1 MREKGHFHAV
11 LFKIKHVEIINFIP
25 KTLRIKADFFWS
37 QLLFNGIVLKE
48 TREFIQNCTLLTL
61 RGEVI
66 TFLIR
71 LLYRVTRT
79 IDPFSFSVPQNH
91 PLKIQPCDVKFY
103 HSSRSLFCFNFAR

>member
-1 MREKGHFHAV
+1 MREKGNFHAV

-25 KTLRIKADFFWS
+25 KTLRIKADFCWS

-48 TREFIQNCTLLTL
+48 TREFIQNCTLLPLKNTL

-66 TFLIR
+66 TFRIR

-79 IDPFSFSVPQNH
+79 IDPFSLSVPQNH
-91 PLKIQPCDVKFY
+91 PVKIQPCDVKFY
-103 HSSRSLFCFNFAR
+103 HSSRS

>member
-1 MREKGHFHAV
+1 MREKGNFHAV

-48 TREFIQNCTLLTL
+48 TREFIQNCTLLPLKNTF

-66 TFLIR
+66 TFRIR

-79 IDPFSFSVPQNH
+79 IDPFSLSVPQNH
-91 PLKIQPCDVKFY
+91 PVKIQPCDVKFY
-103 HSSRSLFCFNFAR
+103 HSSRS